1 MNRDIWTVVF
11 NDDQE
16 LFLLKKQIESLIH
29 YNNTLNYNIILNEN
43 NCDIITQ
50 KLDLLGIT
58 NLLNTAKFKVDVFT
72 RQDFLSDEEADTGNI
87 PCQGY
92 LVQQMLKMQVH
103 KKSLCDEHVILDA
116 KNVIVKDNFLES
128 CPGALTRKSP
138 LHFFDCYNYYC
149 KLWHKG
155 KKRLVKGTNTPF
167 IFKRAILEDFER
179 EFKTRNDFIKIFKTL
194 YGNSSE
200 VMQYLSSIVPP
211 DFHSHIFSEF
221 IVYDL
226 FEQYITKDYTSIN
239 NQDHIIKRVEDF
251 HFNENSMLIK
261 LDSIGIIALHRYIVK
276 EHNIKEANNFLDKF
290 IYKDKVNT

>member
-11 NDDQE
+11 NDEQE

-116 KNVIVKDNFLES
+116 KNIIVKDNFLES

-179 EFKTRNDFIKIFKTL
+179 EFKTRNDFINIFKTL
-194 YGNSSE
+194 YGNSSDGA
-200 VMQYLSSIVPP
+200 V
-211 DFHSHIFSEF
+211 FHSHIFSEF

-239 NQDHIIKRVEDF
+239 NQDHIIARVEDF
-251 HFNENSMLIK
+251 HFNKNSMYYYK
-261 LDSIGIIALHRYIVK
+261 LDSIGIIALHRSIVK
-276 EHNIKEANNFLDKF
+276 EHNIKKANNFLDKF
-290 IYKDKVNT
+290 IYKDKVNP